1 MESGDD
7 GLESEANVRPRPR
20 LTRAGRPRSAM
31 DSYRWRPVAGSLAQ
45 ARLNRSAKGAGT
57 GHSPRY
63 PKCGTTQS
71 DRLLDARN
79 SASPSPR
86 RAGVTKLFLQ
96 TFHQVR
102 RGNASFCMNL

>member
-1 MESGDD
+1 
-7 GLESEANVRPRPR
+7 
-20 LTRAGRPRSAM
+20 M

-71 DRLLDARN
+71 DRLLGVRSDPTTSLRPPKEQTRRSAHAKGTVEMDLMRNAACNLSERPCRSRTGQDGQYGDA
-79 SASPSPR
+79 PTKPR
-86 RAGVTKLFLQ
+86 R
-96 TFHQVR
+96 
-102 RGNASFCMNL
+102 